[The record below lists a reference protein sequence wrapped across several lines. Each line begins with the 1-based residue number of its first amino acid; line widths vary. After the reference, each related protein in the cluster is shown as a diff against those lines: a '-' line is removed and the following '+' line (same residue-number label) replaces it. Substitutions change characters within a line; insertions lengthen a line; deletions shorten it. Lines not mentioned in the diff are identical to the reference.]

1 MVRQSLANPRTAWR
15 GAAAGLLAGAL
26 ASAVFALGW
35 LQGPYDALQDQLFPA
50 PAPSDLVTLVA
61 VDQKSSEALG
71 PFPWSNAINAN
82 VITYLAALKP
92 KALVFDLVLD
102 HLTGKDIP
110 ETPDVSSDDLL
121 VAAITGARQYT
132 TVILA
137 CTGDTHVRP
146 QFAAAASAVADR
158 GLGRNDAANDVR
170 GVPLRPSPTC
180 AENSAREPAFVTAL
194 HAAGVSTSHVPTTPA
209 GDMLINFSRG
219 TSPTCPYIAA
229 ARRSCPHPELIT
241 GHIVVVG
248 VKLLAGDDIY
258 AQAVAFRHDASF
270 CPANRNP
277 CMNDNQNYG
286 YRILG
291 DELSTVL
298 LGRYLHTQPPLSV
311 VLALLLV
318 GPLLGALLYLVRFR
332 VGFLLTAI
340 LVAGYVLG
348 IGLLA
353 AYAGML
359 ADPIFLPSVIVLA
372 AVGALVARYLLEERE
387 RRKVEGLFGQ
397 YVDPSVVTELV
408 ALAKVEDLKLGGER
422 RQLTVLFADVR
433 GFTTLSE
440 ELPPEEVM
448 TLLNDFT
455 ERCTRIVFEN
465 GGTLDK
471 YIGDAVMAFW
481 NAPRPAPDHA
491 GQALAAA
498 IAMAGNGAE
507 ELRKRGVRIGIGLCS
522 GEVVVG
528 NVGGAARKAYTA
540 IGDVV
545 NTASRL
551 CGAAPG
557 GSVLIAD
564 STWDRLQDRPA
575 AERLE
580 PLSVKGRQG
589 KVGVHAIRVDERV
602 ASAL

>member
-1 MVRQSLANPRTAWR
+1 MVRQSLADPRTAWR
-15 GAAAGLLAGAL
+15 GAVAGLLAAVL
-26 ASAVFALGW
+26 ASAVFGLGW
-35 LQGPYDALQDQLFPA
+35 LQGPYDALQDKLFPA

-61 VDQKSSEALG
+61 IDQSSEPLFG
-71 PFPWSNAINAN
+71 PYPWSNSYHAK
-82 VITYLAALKP
+82 VIDYLASLKP
-92 KALVFDLVLD
+92 RAIVFDVVLD
-102 HLTGKDIP
+102 HLSGNDIP
-110 ETPDVSSDDLL
+110 ETPNVSSDQLL
-121 VAAITGARQYT
+121 ADSI
-132 TVILA
+132 
-137 CTGDTHVRP
+137 HN
-146 QFAAAASAVADR
+146 AAAQFPFILVCNSDSQLRPIFVSAATAVGERELGGNDNAS
-158 GLGRNDAANDVR
+158 NVR
-170 GVPLRPSPTC
+170 GVPLHPTARC
-180 AENSAREPAFVTAL
+180 ADDPTGEPAFEKAL
-194 HAAGVSTSHVPTTPA
+194 RAAGVATTAIPA
-209 GDMLINFSRG
+209 ERGEMLINFSRG
-219 TSPTCPYIAA
+219 SSPTCSY
-229 ARRSCPHPELIT
+229 ARIVNGGCPDPRVIT

-248 VKLLAGDDIY
+248 LKLLSASDIY
-258 AQAVAFRHDASF
+258 SQAVAFKHDPTF
-270 CPANRNP
+270 CPAHHNP
-277 CMNDNQNYG
+277 CLTDNQNYG

-298 LGRYLHTQPPLSV
+298 LGRYLHTQPPVSV
-311 VLALLLV
+311 VLALLLA
-318 GPLLGALLYLVRFR
+318 GPILGALLYLVRFR
-332 VGFLLTAI
+332 IGFLLTAI
-340 LVAGYVLG
+340 LVAGYLLG
-348 IGLLA
+348 IGGLA
-353 AYAGML
+353 AYGGML
-359 ADPIFLPSVIVLA
+359 ADPIFLPTVFVLS
-372 AVGALVARYLLEERE
+372 AVGALIARYLLEERE
-387 RRKVEGLFGQ
+387 RRKVEALFGQ

-408 ALAKVEDLKLGGER
+408 ALASVADLKLGGER

-440 ELPPEEVM
+440 ELSPEDVM

-455 ERCTRIVFEN
+455 ERCTNIVFQH

-491 GQALAAA
+491 DRALAAA
-498 IAMAGNGAE
+498 VAMAGNGAE
-507 ELRKRGVRIGIGLCS
+507 ELRKRGIRIGLGLCS

-564 STWDRLQDRPA
+564 STWDLLQDRPA

-589 KVGVHAIRVDERV
+589 RVGVHAIRVDERV

>member
-1 MVRQSLANPRTAWR
+1 MVRQSIADPRTAWR
-15 GAAAGLLAGAL
+15 GAVAGLLAGIL

-35 LQGPYDALQDQLFPA
+35 LQGPYDALQDKLFPA
-50 PAPSDLVTLVA
+50 PAPSGLVTLVA
-61 VDQKSSEALG
+61 IDQSSEPLFG
-71 PFPWSNAINAN
+71 PYPWSNSYHAK
-82 VITYLAALKP
+82 VIDYLASLKP
-92 KALVFDLVLD
+92 RAIIFDVVLD
-102 HLTGKDIP
+102 HLSGNDIP
-110 ETPDVSSDDLL
+110 ETPNVNSDQLL
-121 VAAITGARQYT
+121 ADSIRNAAAQFPFILVCNSDSQLRPIFVAAATAVGERELGSTDQ
-132 TVILA
+132 
-137 CTGDTHVRP
+137 
-146 QFAAAASAVADR
+146 AS
-158 GLGRNDAANDVR
+158 NVR
-170 GVPLRPSPTC
+170 GVPLHPGARC
-180 AENSAREPAFVTAL
+180 ADDHTGQPAFVKAL
-194 HAAGVSTSHVPTTPA
+194 SAVGVPTSAVPIEKSE
-209 GDMLINFSRG
+209 MLINFSRG
-219 TSPTCPYIAA
+219 SSPTCSY
-229 ARRSCPHPELIT
+229 ARIVNGGCPDPRVIT

-248 VKLLAGDDIY
+248 LKLLSAGDVY
-258 AQAVAFRHDASF
+258 SQAVSFKRDASF
-270 CPANRNP
+270 CPLHHNP
-277 CMNDNQNYG
+277 CLNENQNYG
-286 YRILG
+286 YRIVG

-311 VLALLLV
+311 VLALLLT
-318 GPLLGALLYLVRFR
+318 GPILGGLLYLLRFR
-332 VGFLLTAI
+332 IGFLVTGI

-348 IGLLA
+348 IWLLA
-353 AYAGML
+353 AAAGML
-359 ADPIFLPSVIVLA
+359 ADPIFLPAVVVLS
-372 AVGALVARYLLEERE
+372 AVGALMARYLLEERE

-397 YVDPSVVTELV
+397 YVDPSVVNELV
-408 ALAKVEDLKLGGER
+408 ALASVEDLKLGGER
-422 RQLTVLFADVR
+422 RELTVLFADVR

-491 GQALAAA
+491 DRALAAA
-498 IAMAGNGAE
+498 VAMAGTGAE

-551 CGAAPG
+551 CSAAPG
-557 GSVLIAD
+557 GSVLVAD
-564 STWDRLQDRPA
+564 STWDRLQERPP
-575 AERLE
+575 AEQLE

-589 KVGVHAIRVDERV
+589 KVGVHAIQVDERV

>member
-1 MVRQSLANPRTAWR
+1 M
-15 GAAAGLLAGAL
+15 AAATAVGERELGSTDQ
-26 ASAVFALGW
+26 AS
-35 LQGPYDALQDQLFPA
+35 
-50 PAPSDLVTLVA
+50 
-61 VDQKSSEALG
+61 
-71 PFPWSNAINAN
+71 N
-82 VITYLAALKP
+82 
-92 KALVFDLVLD
+92 
-102 HLTGKDIP
+102 
-110 ETPDVSSDDLL
+110 
-121 VAAITGARQYT
+121 
-132 TVILA
+132 
-137 CTGDTHVRP
+137 
-146 QFAAAASAVADR
+146 
-158 GLGRNDAANDVR
+158 VR
-170 GVPLRPSPTC
+170 GVPLHPGARC
-180 AENSAREPAFVTAL
+180 ADDHTGQPAFVKAL
-194 HAAGVSTSHVPTTPA
+194 SAVGVPTSAVPIEKSE
-209 GDMLINFSRG
+209 MLINFSRG
-219 TSPTCPYIAA
+219 SSPTCSY
-229 ARRSCPHPELIT
+229 ARIVNGGCPDPRVIT

-248 VKLLAGDDIY
+248 LKLLSAGDVY
-258 AQAVAFRHDASF
+258 SQAVSFKRDASF
-270 CPANRNP
+270 CPLHHNP
-277 CMNDNQNYG
+277 CLNENQNYG
-286 YRILG
+286 YRIVG

-311 VLALLLV
+311 VLALLLT
-318 GPLLGALLYLVRFR
+318 GPILGGLLYLLRFR
-332 VGFLLTAI
+332 IGFLVTGI

-348 IGLLA
+348 IWLLA
-353 AYAGML
+353 AAAGML
-359 ADPIFLPSVIVLA
+359 ADPIFLPAVVVLS
-372 AVGALVARYLLEERE
+372 AVGALMARYLLEERE

-397 YVDPSVVTELV
+397 YVDPSVVNELV
-408 ALAKVEDLKLGGER
+408 ALASVEDLKLGGER
-422 RQLTVLFADVR
+422 RELTVLFADVR

-491 GQALAAA
+491 DRALAAA
-498 IAMAGNGAE
+498 VAMAGTGAE

-551 CGAAPG
+551 CSAAPG
-557 GSVLIAD
+557 GSVLVAD
-564 STWDRLQDRPA
+564 STWDRLQERPP
-575 AERLE
+575 AEQLE

-589 KVGVHAIRVDERV
+589 KVGVHAIQVDERV